1 MAGDT
6 FGGRMG
12 LIFATIGAAIGTG
25 ISGDFQEWLVLMEE
39 VPSLFHG

>member
-12 LIFATIGAAIGTG
+12 LIFATIGAPLVPV
-25 ISGDFQEWLVLMEE
+25 ISGDFREWLAPMEE
-39 VPSLFHG
+39 VPFLFLG